1 MDFKYQTQSIKP
13 LFNPQAV
20 VDYYN
25 NTDGSG
31 GTRKDMKELVL
42 KAKQHLVAVGWSLRH
57 LVRECGKR
65 EPRYWSP
72 VGNKKY
78 LSVRAACKACLDG
91 QEVEELG
98 GLKGEVVNNDVDVYV
113 PGCSG
118 VERGKREFW
127 IDLFEDSGRRDVV
140 SDLEDGSVDDT
151 GREEC
156 ELSEG
161 GKKRKIGGE
170 EMNDFDELKKSTGGD
185 SYLSE
190 GPKGE
195 DCKAATRV
203 LRRRTCVNSGKV
215 TETLEDRNDDVCS
228 VCREGGDLMLC
239 DQCPSAFHAPCLG
252 LSEIPAGEFWYCR
265 SCSCGICGQS
275 VCRDDQF
282 MRDKQCDQC
291 EQHYHVKCIGGYRA
305 GKLERNKWFCSKR
318 CQNIHSGL
326 KRLLGK
332 PIVVDGNNLTWTL
345 LKNNISVDDPKT
357 KKKLKRALVVM
368 HECFKPVAEPWRGRD
383 VGEAVIFSRKSD
395 LKQLDFKGFYTV
407 ILQKGNR
414 VVTFATVRVF
424 GDKVAEI
431 PFIATRFNYRRQ
443 GMCKTL
449 MNVLEE
455 KLINLGVKK
464 VVLPAMPSV
473 LDTWTSPSFA
483 FREMTTS
490 DRSMLLGYTFLEFPG
505 TIACQKLLQRSDDN
519 L

>member
-1 MDFKYQTQSIKP
+1 
-13 LFNPQAV
+13 
-20 VDYYN
+20 
-25 NTDGSG
+25 
-31 GTRKDMKELVL
+31 
-42 KAKQHLVAVGWSLRH
+42 
-57 LVRECGKR
+57 
-65 EPRYWSP
+65 
-72 VGNKKY
+72 
-78 LSVRAACKACLDG
+78 
-91 QEVEELG
+91 
-98 GLKGEVVNNDVDVYV
+98 
-113 PGCSG
+113 
-118 VERGKREFW
+118 
-127 IDLFEDSGRRDVV
+127 
-140 SDLEDGSVDDT
+140 
-151 GREEC
+151 
-156 ELSEG
+156 
-161 GKKRKIGGE
+161 
-170 EMNDFDELKKSTGGD
+170 
-185 SYLSE
+185 
-190 GPKGE
+190 
-195 DCKAATRV
+195 
-203 LRRRTCVNSGKV
+203 
-215 TETLEDRNDDVCS
+215 
-228 VCREGGDLMLC
+228 
-239 DQCPSAFHAPCLG
+239 
-252 LSEIPAGEFWYCR
+252 
-265 SCSCGICGQS
+265 
-275 VCRDDQF
+275 